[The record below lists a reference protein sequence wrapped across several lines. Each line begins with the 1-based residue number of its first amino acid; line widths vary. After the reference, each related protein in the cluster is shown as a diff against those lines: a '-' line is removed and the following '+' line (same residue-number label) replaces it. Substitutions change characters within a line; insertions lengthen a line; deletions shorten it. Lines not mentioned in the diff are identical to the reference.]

1 MTKSAGTA
9 LKIQT
14 TASLQDKKNRY
25 FAPLFL
31 ILCVVTKFQTLVSLA
46 LILNSMLEAQ

>member
-14 TASLQDKKNRY
+14 TASLQDKKTVILLLY
-25 FAPLFL
+25 FWF
-31 ILCVVTKFQTLVSLA
+31 CVVTKFQTLVSLA

>member
-14 TASLQDKKNRY
+14 TASYKTKNRY

-31 ILCVVTKFQTLVSLA
+31 ILRGY
-46 LILNSMLEAQ
+46 